1 MQIKVKLFANFRDGR
16 FSVEDQEYPSG
27 TRIADIIEKVGI
39 TPGEIG
45 VIMLD
50 NKHAEPEQELTD
62 GANVALFPLVG
73 GG

>member
-1 MQIKVKLFANFRDGR
+1 MLIKVKLFANFRDGR

-39 TPGEIG
+39 APAEIG
-45 VIMLD
+45 IIML
-50 NKHAEPEQELTD
+50 NSKHAEPEEGLTD
-62 GANVALFPLVG
+62 GASLALFPLIG